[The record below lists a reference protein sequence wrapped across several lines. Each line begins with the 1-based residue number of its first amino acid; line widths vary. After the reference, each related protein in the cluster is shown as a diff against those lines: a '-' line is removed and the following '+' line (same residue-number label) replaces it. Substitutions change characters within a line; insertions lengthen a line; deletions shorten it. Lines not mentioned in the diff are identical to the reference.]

1 MSGNGEVRIVETRS
15 GGPKSGIVEG
25 PTLREMRPYV
35 GATDEFVYSF
45 DFRYKGNPTNATSAA
60 WESIPSMLE
69 GLPEGLADGMV
80 AGYRQLLGMVKEA
93 ESAKKQANNQA
104 EGLRQERLLL
114 QQATDDLEAKGRLLQ
129 QEIDKTKAERG
140 RLASIKKD
148 WKLRIDHLVAQRV
161 ESRRCDSVVEA
172 NRLRRSL
179 AKVEGEL
186 KALKSALA
194 VVGAALG
201 RGE

>member
-1 MSGNGEVRIVETRS
+1 MSGNGEVKIVETRS

-35 GATDEFVYSF
+35 GSTDEFVYTF
-45 DFRYKGNPTNATSAA
+45 DFRYKGNPANATNGA
-60 WESIPSMLE
+60 WDTIPEMLQQ
-69 GLPEGLADGMV
+69 LPEGLADGMT
-80 AGYRQLLGMVKEA
+80 AGYQKLLGAINEQKAATKALRDREEAVKAENRRLMEAVDEA
-93 ESAKKQANNQA
+93 EKLNEDLRTKIA
-104 EGLRQERLLL
+104 EAE
-114 QQATDDLEAKGRLLQ
+114 
-129 QEIDKTKAERG
+129 AERG

-161 ESRRCDSVVEA
+161 EARRCDSVVEA

-194 VVGAALG
+194 VVGAAFG